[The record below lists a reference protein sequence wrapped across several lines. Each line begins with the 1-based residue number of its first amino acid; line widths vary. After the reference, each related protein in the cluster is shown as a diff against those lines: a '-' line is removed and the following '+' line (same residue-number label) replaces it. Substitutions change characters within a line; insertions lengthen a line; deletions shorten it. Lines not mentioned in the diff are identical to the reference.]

1 MNMKRL
7 FLLLGAAALLVTSSF
22 AEETHDGNWWRAQ
35 HKEVR
40 AGYVTGMTDGL
51 YIGVAIFGK
60 AVLEKLDI
68 TPNADVMD
76 LLHKSPQGL
85 FGDVK
90 VGPIIDAID
99 RFYSDV
105 RNRSIPSRKKTD
117 ENRNAFNAKRGSSVG
132 MRHQRRLDQRW
143 PCHSTGNA
151 TVRR

>member
-35 HKEVR
+35 HKEVK

-60 AVLEKLDI
+60 AILGKLDI

-105 RNRSIPSRKKTD
+105 RNRSIPSYYVVKMQIASTPDK
-117 ENRNAFNAKRGSSVG
+117 
-132 MRHQRRLDQRW
+132 QIRLM
-143 PCHSTGNA
+143 
-151 TVRR
+151 

>member
-22 AEETHDGNWWRAQ
+22 AEGFTGDGNWWRSQ
-35 HKEVR
+35 QRVVK
-40 AGYVTGMTDGL
+40 AGYVTGVTDGV
-51 YIGVAIFGK
+51 YIGAAMLSKVI
-60 AVLEKLDI
+60 LEKLKI

-76 LLHKSPQGL
+76 LLHKSPRGL

-105 RNRSIPSRKKTD
+105 RNRRIPTYYVVKMQIASTPD
-117 ENRNAFNAKRGSSVG
+117 EQIRLMWTQDKNR
-132 MRHQRRLDQRW
+132 
-143 PCHSTGNA
+143 
-151 TVRR
+151 